1 MKFKLPHTLVLMFG
15 LMVVSLALTWV
26 VPSGEFERTVTEAGR
41 EVVEPG
47 TFTEIDEKEYLSPL
61 ALLTVVPRALADAQG
76 IIFFI
81 LIIGGSIKVIRDTGS
96 IDALLGKIVQ
106 RFGSRSAW
114 LIFLMMF
121 AFAAASATLGIA
133 EAYVPFA
140 IILVS
145 LCAAMRL
152 DAITAIGTLVA
163 GYGIGYGVAFMNPF
177 TLVIAQEISG
187 LEPLSGMWFRLA
199 IALPFIGIGYHH
211 VWSYAKKVRANPEH
225 SYMSGAE
232 N

>member
-15 LMVVSLALTWV
+15 LMVVSLVLTWV

-41 EVVEPG
+41 EVVESG
-47 TFTEIDEKEYLSPL
+47 TFTEVEEKEYLSPL

-106 RFGSRSAW
+106 RFGSRPAW

-133 EAYVPFA
+133 EEYVPFA

-152 DAITAIGTLVA
+152 DAITAIGTLVV
-163 GYGIGYGVAFMNPF
+163 GYGIGYGVAFMNPYP
-177 TLVIAQEISG
+177 TTSVPIAVMASS
-187 LEPLSGMWFRLA
+187 LM
-199 IALPFIGIGYHH
+199 
-211 VWSYAKKVRANPEH
+211 
-225 SYMSGAE
+225 
-232 N
+232 